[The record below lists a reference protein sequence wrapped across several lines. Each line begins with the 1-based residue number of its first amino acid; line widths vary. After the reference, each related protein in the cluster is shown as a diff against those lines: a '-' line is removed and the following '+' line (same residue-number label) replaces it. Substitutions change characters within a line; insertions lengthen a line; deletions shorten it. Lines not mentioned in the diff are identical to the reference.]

1 MFYSYWNILRNNKD
15 HWRWN
20 GFILGSRS
28 PNRTSFERSY
38 QCVLVHVY
46 EVDFLDN
53 EANVKAFA
61 DKIIINTLADFSQ
74 SLTQINTLVTYVN
87 KKICLVT
94 GRACYNWILI
104 LFYVTVPANFHEV
117 LRSYTQHGYR
127 VLAVAWKQLPAKY
140 NYVRV
145 QRIQR

>member
-53 EANVKAFA
+53 EANGKAFA

-94 GRACYNWILI
+94 GRTKFKVIIEFWLFSMLQYQLTFMRCYVPILSM
-104 LFYVTVPANFHEV
+104 VTVF
-117 LRSYTQHGYR
+117 
-127 VLAVAWKQLPAKY
+127 
-140 NYVRV
+140 
-145 QRIQR
+145 